1 MRGEHDCGAEFTL
14 FTNDVE
20 DDVAGLR
27 IQARGRLVEEEHVR
41 AADEGGGEGDAL
53 LLTTRETANRGA
65 VESIN
70 AEAFCELFDRVRV
83 GVHGRNMLE
92 QRDGVHGVG
101 QAAVLE
107 HNADLGAQLRVRLQ
121 RVFSEQAHGTA
132 GGFE

>member
-1 MRGEHDCGAEFTL
+1 M
-14 FTNDVE
+14 
-20 DDVAGLR
+20 R
-27 IQARGRLVEEEHVR
+27 IQARGGLVKEEHVR

-65 VESIN
+65 VEGIN
-70 AEAFCELFDRVRV
+70 AEAFCKLFDRVRV
-83 GVHGRNMLE
+83 GVHGRDVLE

-107 HNADLGAQLRVRLQ
+107 HNADLGAQLRVCLQ

-132 GGFE
+132 GGLK